1 MEDSRL
7 DFSQLVER
15 LHRRYLD
22 IIRLELDRLGV
33 RELTPVQAVLLANVG
48 ESEMVMRELI
58 ERGYYQGS
66 NVSYN
71 MKKLVE
77 FGYIE
82 QERSTHDKRAVRVK
96 VTKKGKEICDRV
108 RATQGLDPRMLKEA
122 GISKAELDEA
132 RDTLRRLER
141 AWSDLVRYG

>member
-1 MEDSRL
+1 MEDPRL
-7 DFSQLVER
+7 DFPQLLER

-22 IIRLELDRLGV
+22 IVRLELDRLGV

-82 QERSTHDKRAVRVK
+82 QERATHDKRAVRVK
-96 VTKKGKEICDRV
+96 VTGKGKEICDRV
-108 RATQGLDPRMLKEA
+108 RAIQALEPRMLKDA
-122 GISKAELDEA
+122 GIGKAELDQT

-141 AWSDLVRYG
+141 AWSDFVRYG